1 MKKTK
6 LAILLSSL
14 FFVSELSYADMII
27 EGNVANVGNGISDKQ
42 PDAEGYYH
50 FGDMYVGP
58 GSKGILT
65 VNQGT
70 KLKTGE
76 IHVGNH
82 STGDGTL
89 IVDGAGT
96 RIEIIGNRL
105 NVGGSGSKGKLYIRN
120 GAVLVQSN
128 ARSDDNYFG
137 YHGGEALIEVEG
149 ESSKLILNL
158 GRLVIRPEDQYGI
171 RTNNSKIYLKDGG
184 TMEINDFAPLFA
196 LPYVENNGSLIAQ
209 KALRV
214 KELYIG
220 NDQRGGYFNFG
231 GGLSVFNK
239 VVINKLTEETATL
252 PLNTCDYRCSIIH
265 NADESLVLLKNGSRG
280 ISPALLEINKG
291 KVIIDDQNTFDT
303 FKAEALNLKP
313 NATFSLTN
321 IGKTDPAAV
330 GATDV
335 KAKNFE
341 HLGILDL
348 ADGTNSPKFT
358 EFTVE
363 NYKGGGLLLVDS
375 VWNKDTQT
383 SATDTLHI
391 KGNINPDGI
400 TTVKTKNGIWGD
412 ITQTTEDQFLS
423 LPVVKVASEHA
434 NNLFVGKS
442 PTQNGGEAQLLKIG
456 NDYYWSLK
464 ARLPA
469 PVVPNKPE
477 VTPDNP
483 PVVPNKPEVKPNNPP
498 VTPNTPEVKPN

>member
-6 LAILLSSL
+6 LALILSNI
-14 FFVSELSYADMII
+14 FFLLQFAYADMF
-27 EGNVANVGNGISDKQ
+27 
-42 PDAEGYYH
+42 AEGTVLEKPDKPIIGDALAGKQADSGGYYS
-50 FGDMYVGP
+50 FGDLYIGP
-58 GSKGILT
+58 GPSGKVI
-65 VNQGT
+65 VNNGT

-76 IHVGNH
+76 IHVGNNG
-82 STGDGTL
+82 TGDGTL

-96 RIEIIGNRL
+96 KIEIINNRL
-105 NVGGSGSKGKLYIRN
+105 NVGGSSSKGTLYVTN
-120 GAVLVQSN
+120 GAELIQSN
-128 ARSDDNYFG
+128 AVHDNNYFG
-137 YHGGEALIEVEG
+137 YDTPNGPAPKTARIYVQGKD
-149 ESSKLILNL
+149 SKITLNL
-158 GRLVIRPEDQYGI
+158 GQRGI
-171 RTNNSKIYLKDGG
+171 STLDSEVYLEDGG
-184 TMEINDFAPLFA
+184 TLEINGKWQVWLD
-196 LPYVENNGSLIAQ
+196 
-209 KALRV
+209 K
-214 KELYIG
+214 
-220 NDQRGGYFNFG
+220 
-231 GGLSVFNK
+231 VFNRSGNLIVQK
-239 VVINKLTEETATL
+239 PLIVRNLQIGSDDGTKGGAVNFAEGITIWANLVVNKLAEEKIIL
-252 PLNTCDYRCSIIH
+252 PLNGESISIQH
-265 NADESLVLLKNGSRG
+265 NANESLFLFKNSDKAITTGLLR
-280 ISPALLEINKG
+280 INKG
-291 KVIIDDQNTFDT
+291 TVGIEDQNTFDS
-303 FKAEALNLKP
+303 FKTSYLIDLKP
-313 NATFSLTN
+313 SATFSLTN

-375 VWNKDTQT
+375 LWNKDTQT
-383 SATDTLHI
+383 SGTDTLHI

-412 ITQTTEDQFLS
+412 ITQTTEEQFLS

-464 ARLPA
+464 ARLPD

-483 PVVPNKPEVKPNNPP
+483 PVVPNKPEVKPN
-498 VTPNTPEVKPN
+498 